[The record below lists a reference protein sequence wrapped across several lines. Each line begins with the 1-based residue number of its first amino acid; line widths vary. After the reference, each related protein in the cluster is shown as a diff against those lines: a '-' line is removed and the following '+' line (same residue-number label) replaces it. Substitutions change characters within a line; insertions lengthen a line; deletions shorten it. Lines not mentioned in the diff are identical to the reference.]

1 MRTSEVKMVDLHR
14 QYLSIKQ
21 EIDAAV
27 QSVLEGSDFI
37 LGRAVGQFE
46 RELAAYLGVSH
57 AIGCASGT
65 DALQIAMMA
74 LGIGAGDEV
83 ITTPFTFVATTETIV
98 LLAARPV
105 YVDIDPRTYNLDV
118 RQIADRITA
127 RTKAIIPVHLY
138 GQPADLVPLLA
149 SAKERGLRVIEDAA
163 QAIGAR
169 YNGTSVGTFG
179 DIGCLSF
186 FPAKNLGAYGDAGA
200 MVTND
205 PVLAERCR
213 MITLHGS
220 KKRYQHEM
228 LGVNSR
234 LDTLQAAVLRVKLQH
249 LEKWTEARIR
259 IAHRYNEGL
268 QGLDVVTPYCSPGVR
283 HVYNQYSI
291 RTGKRD
297 KLAEFLNARGI
308 EHAVHYPVPLYRQ
321 PAFQHLAGPRVS
333 FPIADATA
341 REILSLPIFPE
352 MTEEEIQKVSG
363 TVRDFF
369 T

>member
-1 MRTSEVKMVDLHR
+1 MSQVKMVDLHR

-21 EIDAAV
+21 EIDGAI
-27 QSVLEGSDFI
+27 QSVLEGTDFI
-37 LGRAVGQFE
+37 LGGAVRKFE
-46 RELAAYLGVSH
+46 LELAEYLGVAH

-65 DALQIAMMA
+65 DALQVAMMA
-74 LGIGAGDEV
+74 LGIGPGDEV

-98 LLAARPV
+98 LLGARPI
-105 YVDIDPRTYNLDV
+105 YVDIDSRSYNLDV
-118 RQIADRITA
+118 RKIRDRITD

-138 GQPADLVPLLA
+138 GQPADMAPLLRLA
-149 SAKERGLRVIEDAA
+149 RDKGLKVIEDAA

-169 YNGTSVGTFG
+169 YHGASAGTLG

-186 FPAKNLGAYGDAGA
+186 FPSKNLGAYGDAGA

-213 MITLHGS
+213 MIAVHGS
-220 KKRYQHEM
+220 KKRYEHEV

-234 LDTLQAAVLRVKLQH
+234 LDTLQAAILRVKLQH

-259 IAHRYNEGL
+259 IANRYNQGL
-268 QGLDVVTPYCSPGVR
+268 QALDVVTPCCSPGVR

-291 RTGKRD
+291 RTAKRD
-297 KLAEFLNARGI
+297 ELAEFLRVRGI
-308 EHAVHYPVPLYRQ
+308 SHAIHYPVPLHRQ
-321 PAFQHLAGPRVS
+321 PAYQHLAGPESS
-333 FPIADATA
+333 FPIAEGTA

-352 MTEEEIQKVSG
+352 MTKEDVEKV
-363 TVRDFF
+363 TAAVREFF
-369 T
+369 G